1 MHVIKSFSASALPTI
16 HLHQK
21 PKSLGQ
27 RRALANDAPAP
38 ETESKG
44 YLKRLGRGVIMDSHS
59 VLDALSKERNISLEE
74 MYISYPR
81 SATILAAA
89 CAVIFSVVGV
99 TVFTGPY
106 ATPIFLIRRSNGHTP
121 RTTLNSSVTTVR
133 AFSITCS
140 MCAVKFLF
148 SSGVTP
154 SVLVV
159 IVEGNLVTALALLRC
174 RKLRKHATTAF
185 VISLSVSDLLFSAI
199 NLPLTA
205 SRYVSEAWVL
215 GPTLCKLF
223 PFFFYGNVAVSLLS
237 MVAITINRYVLISCH
252 LLYDNVYTSCHIGL
266 MILFAWSFSFSMML
280 PPLVEL
286 WGQLGLHP
294 PTFSCTILNKDGSSP
309 KKFLFLLGFVIP
321 CIVIIVS
328 YSCIYWKVLKSRKKL
343 RSHREDFRLTWM
355 MLIIFCCFLLCFLP
369 LMLVN
374 VIDDEVNLPTLH
386 VLASVLAWASS
397 VINPFIYAGSNKQYR
412 TAYKKLFC
420 NYKDHPELF
429 IEKQVDRATELYG
442 LIRIA
447 WTSLFN
453 MPRKKEYVPVAWV
466 VTRVG
471 RLEGRSS
478 GCMGCMGR

>member
-1 MHVIKSFSASALPTI
+1 MYSM
-16 HLHQK
+16 
-21 PKSLGQ
+21 KSLD
-27 RRALANDAPAP
+27 RMPLVEVMEHYHKLN
-38 ETESKG
+38 
-44 YLKRLGRGVIMDSHS
+44 
-59 VLDALSKERNISLEE
+59 
-74 MYISYPR
+74 
-81 SATILAAA
+81 
-89 CAVIFSVVGV
+89 
-99 TVFTGPY
+99 VF
-106 ATPIFLIRRSNGHTP
+106 
-121 RTTLNSSVTTVR
+121 
-133 AFSITCS
+133 
-140 MCAVKFLF
+140 
-148 SSGVTP
+148 
-154 SVLVV
+154 VV

-280 PPLVEL
+280 PPLVEV

-343 RSHREDFRLTWM
+343 RSHSSVAAHKSTIIPTSAQICQNREDFRLTWM

-429 IEKQVDRATELYG
+429 IEKQVDE
-442 LIRIA
+442 
-447 WTSLFN
+447 
-453 MPRKKEYVPVAWV
+453 EQ
-466 VTRVG
+466 
-471 RLEGRSS
+471 
-478 GCMGCMGR
+478 

>member
-1 MHVIKSFSASALPTI
+1 
-16 HLHQK
+16 
-21 PKSLGQ
+21 
-27 RRALANDAPAP
+27 
-38 ETESKG
+38 
-44 YLKRLGRGVIMDSHS
+44 MDSPS
-59 VLDALSKERNISLEE
+59 VVGALSKEKNISLEE

-89 CAVIFSVVGV
+89 CAVIFSVIGV
-99 TVFTGPY
+99 T
-106 ATPIFLIRRSNGHTP
+106 
-121 RTTLNSSVTTVR
+121 
-133 AFSITCS
+133 
-140 MCAVKFLF
+140 
-148 SSGVTP
+148 
-154 SVLVV
+154 
-159 IVEGNLVTALALLRC
+159 GNLVTALALLRC

-205 SRYVSEAWVL
+205 SRYVNEAWVL

-237 MVAITINRYVLISCH
+237 MVAITINRMGQYVKLELCFVDLAPAIRLIRAIAGTCQLHSNLFRLFINPPQLKQLDPDVYVLISCH

-280 PPLVEL
+280 PPLVEV

-321 CIVIIVS
+321 CIVIIAS
-328 YSCIYWKVLKSRKKL
+328 YSCIYWKVLESRKKL
-343 RSHREDFRLTWM
+343 RSHSSVAAHKSTIIPASAQICQNREDFRLTWM

-429 IEKQVDRATELYG
+429 IEKQHRVLLSVRA
-442 LIRIA
+442 IRITDYANGLGIGKVEFRRSESAIA
-447 WTSLFN
+447 WRESGKPFRKIHPQFTR
-453 MPRKKEYVPVAWV
+453 PRFGPQ
-466 VTRVG
+466 TLRPQS
-471 RLEGRSS
+471 SS
-478 GCMGCMGR
+478 GGTIVCFKFHQVNH

>member
-1 MHVIKSFSASALPTI
+1 
-16 HLHQK
+16 
-21 PKSLGQ
+21 
-27 RRALANDAPAP
+27 
-38 ETESKG
+38 
-44 YLKRLGRGVIMDSHS
+44 
-59 VLDALSKERNISLEE
+59 

-99 TVFTGPY
+99 T
-106 ATPIFLIRRSNGHTP
+106 
-121 RTTLNSSVTTVR
+121 
-133 AFSITCS
+133 
-140 MCAVKFLF
+140 
-148 SSGVTP
+148 
-154 SVLVV
+154 
-159 IVEGNLVTALALLRC
+159 GNLVTALALLRC

-280 PPLVEL
+280 PPLVEV

-343 RSHREDFRLTWM
+343 RSHSSVAAHKSTIIPTSAQICQNREDFRLTWM

-374 VIDDEVNLPTLH
+374 VIDDEVRTFDKLQQKYLCLCKYYSIGQVNLPTLH
-386 VLASVLAWASS
+386 VLSSVLAWASS

-429 IEKQVDRATELYG
+429 IEKQVDVRFNHLSDSHSDSGNTFIIGLQYNATTEKVNVS
-442 LIRIA
+442 RSNA
-447 WTSLFN
+447 
-453 MPRKKEYVPVAWV
+453 RK
-466 VTRVG
+466 
-471 RLEGRSS
+471 
-478 GCMGCMGR
+478 